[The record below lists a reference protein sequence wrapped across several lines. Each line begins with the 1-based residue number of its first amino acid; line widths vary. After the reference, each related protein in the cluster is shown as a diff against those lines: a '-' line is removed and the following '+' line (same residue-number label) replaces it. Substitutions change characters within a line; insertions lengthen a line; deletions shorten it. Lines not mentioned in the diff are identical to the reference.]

1 MEKRNTIGMDMGDR
15 KHTICTLSCQG
26 KVVSRDTVTNTAVAL
41 RQYFKNQPP
50 ALFAIEAGTHS
61 AWVSHLLEEMGH
73 EVLVGNPRKL
83 RAIWESDRKND
94 MRDAEMLAR
103 IARFDPE
110 LMHPIHHRGRDCQ
123 MDLLNLKARDV
134 LVKTRKIQVSHVR
147 GVVKSLGERVTKC
160 GADYFARRTRA
171 ELSTELLDILEP
183 VLASIE
189 ELDGRIAEYDKK
201 IRALCIE
208 KYPETES
215 LRSVSGVGPITAL
228 AYVLTLEDPKRFRKS
243 RDVGPFLGLVPRR
256 DQSGDVDK
264 QLPISKAGD
273 VALRRLLVGC
283 AQYIL
288 GAFGPDCE
296 LRAFGLKLA
305 ERGGKSA
312 KKRAVVA
319 VARKLAVLLHRLWS
333 DNVVYD
339 PCYNK
344 QTRKSQ
350 RTAA

>member
-1 MEKRNTIGMDMGDR
+1 
-15 KHTICTLSCQG
+15 
-26 KVVSRDTVTNTAVAL
+26 
-41 RQYFKNQPP
+41 
-50 ALFAIEAGTHS
+50 
-61 AWVSHLLEEMGH
+61 
-73 EVLVGNPRKL
+73 
-83 RAIWESDRKND
+83 

-110 LMHPIHHRGRDCQ
+110 LMHPIHHRNRECQ
-123 MDLLNLKARDV
+123 MDLLHLKARDI
-134 LVKTRKIQVSHVR
+134 LVKTRKMQVSHVR
-147 GVVKSLGERVTKC
+147 GVVKSLGERISKC
-160 GADYFARRTRA
+160 GADYFARRARA

-183 VLASIE
+183 VLVSIE
-189 ELDGRIAEYDKK
+189 GMDDRIAEYDKK
-201 IRALCIE
+201 IRTLCIE

-273 VALRRLLVGC
+273 DALRRLLVGC
-283 AQYIL
+283 AQHIL

-296 LRAFGLKLA
+296 LRTFGLKLA
-305 ERGGKSA
+305 ERGGKNA

-339 PCYNK
+339 PRYK

-350 RTAA
+350 CMAA